1 MPHGTRLIRPW
12 PRAIMHVDG
21 DAFFASCEQAVHP
34 EYRGKPVITGK
45 ERGIV
50 SAASY
55 EAKALGIS
63 RAMSLAEVKKVCP
76 DAIIVPSD
84 YETYSLFSK
93 RMFEVI
99 RRYTNLVEEYSIDE
113 AFADITGMR
122 RPLNGSYQDIA
133 LRVKNEVQ
141 RELGITVSVGLSV
154 TKSLAKI
161 GSKHK
166 KPDGFTVISG
176 HDIDQYLR
184 GLPVGKIWGIGAR
197 TAAYCSQYR
206 IETALDFVRQTE
218 GQVMERFT
226 KPHQEMWHELNGRSL
241 WPVSHEEAPPAYS
254 IGKTRTFTPPSR
266 NKDFVFAQLLKNVE
280 NACIK
285 ARRHKLLAKSMV
297 IYLKTQ
303 EFRYSAT
310 EATFTRATAYPT
322 DVIGVVRKCFDELYV
337 PRTEYRAT
345 GITLLELTSA
355 GSMQMDL
362 FEPPLKVEKLQRLY
376 GAVDELAKRW
386 GKHAVHLAGSA
397 AAHDARQH
405 AAERGDLPIRKLT
418 RVKGESERKHLTIP
432 FLLQPKG

>member
-1 MPHGTRLIRPW
+1 MPHGAYAFSSW
-12 PRAIMHVDG
+12 PRAIIHVDA

-34 EYRGKPVITGK
+34 EYRGKVVITGG

-50 SAASY
+50 AAVSY
-55 EAKALGIS
+55 EGKRLGIT
-63 RAMSLAEVKKVCP
+63 RAMSLRDVKKVCP
-76 DAIIVPSD
+76 NAIIVPSD

-99 RRYTNLVEEYSIDE
+99 RRFTNLVEEYSIDE

-122 RPLNGSYQDIA
+122 RPLHGSYQDIA
-133 LRVKNEVQ
+133 LRIKNEIQ

-154 TKSLAKI
+154 SKSLAKI
-161 GSKHK
+161 GSKHQ
-166 KPDGFTVISG
+166 KPNGFTAISG
-176 HDIDQYLR
+176 RDIEPILR
-184 GLPVGKIWGIGAR
+184 GLPVEKIWGIGAR

-206 IETALDFVRQTE
+206 IKTALDFARQSE
-218 GQVMERFT
+218 AQVMERFT
-226 KPHQEMWHELNGRSL
+226 KPHQEMWHELNGTSM
-241 WPVSHEEAPPAYS
+241 WPVSIGEAPPQYT

-266 NKDFVFAQLLKNVE
+266 NKEFVFAQLLKNVE

-285 ARRHKLLAKSMV
+285 ARRHRLLAKGIIV
-297 IYLKTQ
+297 YLKTQ

-310 EATFTRATAYPT
+310 EATFTRPTAYPI
-322 DVIGVVRKCFDELYV
+322 DIIGAVRRCFDELYV

-345 GITLLELTSA
+345 GVTLIELTSDDCL
-355 GSMQMDL
+355 QMNL
-362 FEPPLKVEKLQRLY
+362 FEPPLKVERLQRLY
-376 GAVDELAKRW
+376 GAVDDLAKRW

-397 AAHDARQH
+397 AAHQTRQH
-405 AAERGDLPIRKLT
+405 AAERGNTPIRKLT